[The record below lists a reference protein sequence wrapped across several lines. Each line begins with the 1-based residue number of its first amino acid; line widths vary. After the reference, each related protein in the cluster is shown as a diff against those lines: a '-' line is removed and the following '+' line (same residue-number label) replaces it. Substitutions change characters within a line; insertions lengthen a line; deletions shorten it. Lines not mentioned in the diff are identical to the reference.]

1 MKKLPFLI
9 LLCLPMYSFSQTKL
23 ENSGSEKIEEVKA
36 ENICSFV
43 DEEGI
48 PQFPG
53 GLQELLKFLDKNL
66 KYPPKAK
73 ENKIEGKVFV
83 EITVDTNG
91 KILNPKIIKSDNPL
105 FNEEAIRLIKSMPKW
120 IPGKR
125 KGVPIKQRL
134 TFPISF
140 RLRD

>member
-1 MKKLPFLI
+1 
-9 LLCLPMYSFSQTKL
+9 MYSFSQTKL
-23 ENSGSEKIEEVKA
+23 ENSGSEKIEHVEEV
-36 ENICSFV
+36 ILDTFV
-43 DEEGI
+43 DEKDI

-53 GLQELLKFLDKNL
+53 GAQELIKFLNKNL

-73 ENKIEGKVFV
+73 KNKIEGIVFL

-105 FNEEAIRLIKSMPKW
+105 FNKEAIRLIKSMPKW

-125 KGVPIKQRL
+125 QGVPLKQRL
-134 TFPISF
+134 TVPISF